1 MTERRWIGLYAA
13 ALLVAATLCIAW
25 THVSARTIEVSAI
38 HSEYWPEYRFDGFSE
53 PEGSRRWSNTAEP
66 RLRFDRPLPRRFTL
80 RLTGQTEAASGL
92 DVEVRV
98 PGGESRRFRLTTTE
112 STQDVELDNPWFASA
127 IVWTLPDGQERAATA
142 GAEPHDIRKDEPRAL
157 ALTRIEVRP

>member
-1 MTERRWIGLYAA
+1 MTERRWIALYAA
-13 ALLVAATLCIAW
+13 ALLVVSTLCIAL
-25 THVSARTIEVSAI
+25 THVSARTIEVSATDA
-38 HSEYWPEYRFDGFSE
+38 EYRFDGFSE
-53 PEGSRRWSNTAEP
+53 PEGSRRWSNAAEP

-80 RLTGQTEAASGL
+80 RLTGQTEVASEL

-127 IVWTLPDGQERAATA
+127 IVWTLPDRGERAAPA
-142 GAEPHDIRKDEPRAL
+142 GAEPHDMRKEEPRAL
-157 ALTRIEVRP
+157 AFTRIEVRP